1 MATLS
6 RIVIPWSG
14 TAVVGGGVSV
24 IHCVP
29 GDEHALMTA
38 FRAFLVTT
46 QGNFPT
52 ALTWSFP
59 SAGSTIEAATNE
71 TNGAWADGAPPANI
85 SGLSANTWVNGVG
98 IRVKWTTSTFVG
110 GHRVVGST
118 FFVPLQINAYEGAG
132 NIVAVNLGQ
141 FQSAAA
147 TLAATTLLRIYHR
160 PKVGGDGS
168 FHSCT
173 GADVP
178 DKVSWLRG
186 RRT

>member
-1 MATLS
+1 VT
-6 RIVIPWSG
+6 VF
-14 TAVVGGGVSV
+14 
-24 IHCVP
+24 HCTV
-29 GDEHALMTA
+29 GDEHGLMTA

-46 QGNFPT
+46 GGNFPT

-59 SAGSTIEAATNE
+59 SAGAVINE
-71 TNGAWADGAPPANI
+71 QTGVLESAWSDGSPPANV

-98 IRVKWTTSTFVG
+98 LRVKWTTGAFYH
-110 GHRVVGST
+110 GHRVTGAT

-141 FQSAAA
+141 FVSAAA
-147 TLAATTLLRIYHR
+147 TMLASASFRVWSR
-160 PKVGGDGS
+160 PSPEGVGQS
-168 FHSCT
+168 FAVN